1 PRAAAAPQP
10 HLPGRVPGAH
20 TWQRMVGCDLLEDNS
35 TRGYSQY
42 AYDGRD
48 YIAFDMDTM
57 TFTAADAAAQIT
69 KRKWEVDG
77 TEAERQKHYLKDT
90 CIEWLRKY
98 VSYGRAVLERKE
110 RPVVRVSGKEAHGTL
125 TLSCRAYG
133 FYPRPIRVSW
143 LKDGEVRDQETERG
157 GIVPNSDGTYY
168 TWASI
173 EARPE
178 EKDKYR
184 CRVEHA
190 SLGEPGLFVWE
201 PESNP
206 FTIVVAVAAAIL
218 AVIAIIAG
226 VALWKHKSG
235 KKNKGYGVAPGEYR
249 GQVQLQP
256 LPSAGAIS
264 WLQFLATAT
273 ISQSPVLPVLPLFN
287 APQRGRMAEAVSPLR
302 CSRHHPPPPV
312 LAARPWLPGRLLAP
326 APCPKRGG
334 GGGGDTRVPTL
345 SHPGPTSAVTEFT
358 CDVTYAGMLSRTLGR
373 LQRRVF
379 AAVLRR
385 DVTSLQVTGTG
396 AVTARV
402 TEDVKATH
410 AAVAEALN
418 LLLWYLARGVCLL
431 VTMAWLSP
439 HLAFVTFLSLPI
451 LLLLPRGI
459 GKIQQGLARRG
470 QEALAG
476 ATKVAVE
483 TFQAMATVRSFAH
496 EAGVAERDP
505 QRPRHV
511 HPLGGRGPRPL
522 AMTSLRCPQFSAL
535 ALKLG
540 LLCYGGQLVAA
551 GTITT
556 GDLVTFLIYQMQFTE
571 AVEVMLRYYPNMT
584 KAVGSS
590 EKIFEF
596 LDQEEQVAPTGTL
609 APDVLRGHLQLEDV
623 WFSYPEHQEP
633 VLKVGTGPGQ
643 GTWGHD
649 RGGHSGEG
657 LGTWQ
662 GDMDLGGKSTL
673 VSLVLH
679 LRSPAAG
686 RVLLDGH
693 PLPDYQHPYLRC
705 QVPPPPLSHDVPS
718 GARLSDL
725 YAQGLS
731 PGSEAPPPPP
741 SSPEG
746 LSSAPIAVATPP
758 RALATL
764 KQPVAAATF
773 LRQPSPGPAGWL

>member
-302 CSRHHPPPPV
+302 
-312 LAARPWLPGRLLAP
+312 
-326 APCPKRGG
+326 
-334 GGGGDTRVPTL
+334 
-345 SHPGPTSAVTEFT
+345 AVTEFT

-505 QRPRHV
+505 QRPRH
-511 HPLGGRGPRPL
+511 
-522 AMTSLRCPQFSAL
+522 FSAL

-633 VLKVGTGPGQ
+633 VLK
-643 GTWGHD
+643 
-649 RGGHSGEG
+649 
-657 LGTWQ
+657 
-662 GDMDLGGKSTL
+662 GGKSTL

-705 QVPPPPLSHDVPS
+705 QEGPGGNGDTEKEGEGEQELGTPD
-718 GARLSDL
+718 ARMGTRRD
-725 YAQGLS
+725 GD
-731 PGSEAPPPPP
+731 PGSQDGDIKSGDGDTE
-741 SSPEG
+741 SCDEG
-746 LSSAPIAVATPP
+746 P
-758 RALATL
+758 
-764 KQPVAAATF
+764 
-773 LRQPSPGPAGWL
+773 